1 MKISLILCLLFFYS
15 CSKKENTESN
25 QQDTE
30 PSYSLSLTMERINQA
45 GLDPFK
51 VNVEL
56 KSNDN
61 LLSGEASAISISL
74 EKGSKTAITDLG
86 NGQYSFTVTPTTT
99 GEYPVTLTYKD
110 VSLTRVAI
118 VLDAQ
123 LSGTG
128 QPMAVPGD
136 YVNTEGYEDGATI
149 TSDGQYL
156 FVQYGPVY
164 FSGILNYSSIC
175 SSGSYSAGYDLN
187 NCDGRTNS
195 SLVFNT
201 VGPFADSKRP
211 SFPTGNIQNNKLLHL
226 NDLILA
232 SNFNGIVSFPTVFY
246 GFKRQ
251 DDGTFAEPFLLAFN
265 DEKGVNGP
273 FGPSFVLKSDGTA
286 DFLIAWNNYF
296 DGNADG
302 GISTGEDDK
311 PDIYYGSLTLGVDKN
326 LGDVTF
332 NSNDTFN
339 SITPTI
345 SPVSFSSHSG
355 VQGNPHAT
363 TDQSG
368 NIIAIWTDD
377 EQVSHD
383 LSVYRL
389 SAGSFPNGTWVRD
402 TLPSKISTGAEENQP
417 FFTGSRLYFRRGTNI
432 VYHDYTPN
440 SGSCSSTYT
449 HNDCWGSEVKVLEAN
464 GSTGVGEI
472 FTVGEP
478 TLAQYNG
485 KTYLYFV
492 YVMRRNNLTV
502 SLNDYNINVG
512 FVEIQ

>member
-1 MKISLILCLLFFYS
+1 
-15 CSKKENTESN
+15 
-25 QQDTE
+25 
-30 PSYSLSLTMERINQA
+30 
-45 GLDPFK
+45 
-51 VNVEL
+51 
-56 KSNDN
+56 
-61 LLSGEASAISISL
+61 
-74 EKGSKTAITDLG
+74 
-86 NGQYSFTVTPTTT
+86 
-99 GEYPVTLTYKD
+99 
-110 VSLTRVAI
+110 
-118 VLDAQ
+118 
-123 LSGTG
+123 
-128 QPMAVPGD
+128 
-136 YVNTEGYEDGATI
+136 
-149 TSDGQYL
+149 
-156 FVQYGPVY
+156 
-164 FSGILNYSSIC
+164 
-175 SSGSYSAGYDLN
+175 
-187 NCDGRTNS
+187 
-195 SLVFNT
+195 
-201 VGPFADSKRP
+201 
-211 SFPTGNIQNNKLLHL
+211 
-226 NDLILA
+226 
-232 SNFNGIVSFPTVFY
+232 
-246 GFKRQ
+246 
-251 DDGTFAEPFLLAFN
+251 
-265 DEKGVNGP
+265 
-273 FGPSFVLKSDGTA
+273 
-286 DFLIAWNNYF
+286 
-296 DGNADG
+296 
-302 GISTGEDDK
+302 
-311 PDIYYGSLTLGVDKN
+311 
-326 LGDVTF
+326 
-332 NSNDTFN
+332 
-339 SITPTI
+339 
-345 SPVSFSSHSG
+345 VSFSSHSG

-363 TDQSG
+363 TNQSG